1 MSAASEVDE
10 KAIAVICGYC
20 GGVAELADSAEVYW
34 GHSYGYIY
42 LCRPCGA
49 WVGCHPNTM
58 QPLGTLA
65 NAELRQWR
73 NHAHASFD
81 VLWRGPRA
89 KMKRQEAYA
98 WLAEKLNLTKEECHI
113 GLFTIEQCKR
123 VVQVCIQEQVGR

>member
-1 MSAASEVDE
+1 MSAPSAVDE
-10 KAIAVICGYC
+10 KAIVVVCGYC
-20 GGVAELADSAEVYW
+20 GGVAELTDSAEVY
-34 GHSYGYIY
+34 GGRSYGSIYI
-42 LCRPCGA
+42 CRPCQA
-49 WVGCHPNTM
+49 WVGCHPNTL

-65 NAELRQWR
+65 KAELRQWR

-81 VLWRGPRA
+81 VLWRYKGV
-89 KMKRQEAYA
+89 KRQEAYA